1 MSEMLPPISKKGK
14 ILFIGSAFPPS
25 PGGSMVVMRE
35 LLRNFAPESFEIIAP
50 RYYGCGGGS
59 AEPSKIFRIGA
70 TRLRPSRFA
79 AWLRLL
85 QVPFMVKKAV
95 WYARQQGVVAIVAP
109 YPSLDML
116 LLALLVAKRLSLP
129 FFPYLHDTIVEALE
143 KTSLRQVARVVQGKV
158 FEMAKKIMVM
168 SDGMAA
174 LYKTKYHLD
183 CVPIRHTYREPIR
196 ATPNEC
202 NERSLFCA
210 GNIYGVND
218 KALIRVMRVASR
230 LEIKT
235 EIATLSE
242 SVREYV
248 LKLRSEGVLVD
259 AVGYPDRPAYIEA
272 VASHGINLLAL
283 NDAKDSDWGD
293 EELATAFPTKTAE
306 YLASGRPILVICPER
321 YSLSKYFREHRCGK
335 VISPSCSD
343 SEIEQAIVQLLANGA
358 EVQLMCQN
366 AIRQAHDF
374 AAEQIARTFSETID
388 AYMQSPHGG
397 NDDSNV
403 SPNT

>member
-1 MSEMLPPISKKGK
+1 MSEILPPISKRGK
-14 ILFIGSAFPPS
+14 VLFIGSAFPPS

-35 LLRNFAPESFEIIAP
+35 LLRNFATESYEIIAP
-50 RYYGCGGGS
+50 RYYGRGS
-59 AEPSKIFRIGA
+59 ESEGESRIFRIGA
-70 TRLRPSRFA
+70 ARLWPARFA

-85 QVPFMVKKAV
+85 QVPLLVKKAV
-95 WYARQQGVVAIVAP
+95 EYARDKEVVAIVAP

-116 LLALLVAKRLSLP
+116 LLALLVAKRLNLP

-143 KTSLRQVARVVQGKV
+143 KTSLRRIAHLVQGKAFARATKV
-158 FEMAKKIMVM
+158 MVM

-174 LYKTKYHLD
+174 LYKAKYHLD

-196 ATPNEC
+196 DVPKEC

-218 KALIRVMRVASR
+218 RALVRVMKVASR
-230 LEIKT
+230 LGIKT

-248 LKLRSEGVLVD
+248 LKLRRDGVLVD

-343 SEIEQAIVQLLANGA
+343 SEIEQAIVQLLSNGA
-358 EVQLMCQN
+358 DVQLMCQN

-374 AAEQIARTFSETID
+374 AAEQIARSFSETID

-397 NDDSNV
+397 NDGSNV